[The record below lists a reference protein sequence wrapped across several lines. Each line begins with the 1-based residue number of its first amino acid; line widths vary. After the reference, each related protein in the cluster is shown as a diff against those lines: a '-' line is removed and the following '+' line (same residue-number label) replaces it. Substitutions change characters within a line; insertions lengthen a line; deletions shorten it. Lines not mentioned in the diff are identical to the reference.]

1 MGKSRIAPDINDE
14 YYTAKFYL
22 YSIPDTTFVR
32 VLENMSNGIGTSL
45 DYLHCEFPGDIEVDE
60 EPFEGVRFRVLDDDG
75 VVLGEKKFYSLLE
88 DTCKEYL
95 IDFPQ
100 DREVVHCLLNKI
112 AEGYK
117 LSL

>member
-1 MGKSRIAPDINDE
+1 MGKSRTAPDINDQ

-45 DYLHCEFPGDIEVDE
+45 DYLHCEFPGDIEAGE
-60 EPFEGVRFRVLDDDG
+60 ESFEGVRFRVLDDDG
-75 VVLGEKKFYSLLE
+75 DVLGYEIFYSLLR
-88 DTCKEYL
+88 DTCEEYL
-95 IDFPQ
+95 MDFPQ
-100 DREVVHCLLNKI
+100 NGEVVQHLLNKI

-117 LSL
+117 LA